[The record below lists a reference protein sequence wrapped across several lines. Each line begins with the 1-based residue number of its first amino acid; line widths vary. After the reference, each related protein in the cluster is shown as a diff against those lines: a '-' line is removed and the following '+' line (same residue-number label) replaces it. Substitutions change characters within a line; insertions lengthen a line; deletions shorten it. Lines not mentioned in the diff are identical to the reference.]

1 VNISPSLFF
10 LQRQSIEE
18 ELKDCVGYGEA
29 LRSSDLGLVKSWIAS
44 PEGMAEWKQVRVV
57 FTTNLVQIFFNVI
70 PHSVPFLPTISI
82 YFTFSAMAAWKQDGR
97 LYWTLFD
104 VTFFR

>member
-1 VNISPSLFF
+1 MNISPSLLF

-57 FTTNLVQIFFNVI
+57 FTDQLGTNIFQCNSTFSAI
-70 PHSVPFLPTISI
+70 PSYHSI

>member
-1 VNISPSLFF
+1 VDISPSLLF

-44 PEGMAEWKQVRVV
+44 PEGMAEWKQVRIG
-57 FTTNLVQIFFNVI
+57 FTKRVLHVPFNVI
-70 PHSVPFLPTISI
+70 HIQCHSFLP
-82 YFTFSAMAAWKQDGR
+82 FTMFHIQCHGR
-97 LYWTLFD
+97 
-104 VTFFR
+104 VEARM

>member
-1 VNISPSLFF
+1 MNISPSLFF

-70 PHSVPFLPTISI
+70 PHSVPFLPTIQYILHSVPWPRGSRMGG
-82 YFTFSAMAAWKQDGR
+82 YTGHSSM
-97 LYWTLFD
+97 
-104 VTFFR
+104 